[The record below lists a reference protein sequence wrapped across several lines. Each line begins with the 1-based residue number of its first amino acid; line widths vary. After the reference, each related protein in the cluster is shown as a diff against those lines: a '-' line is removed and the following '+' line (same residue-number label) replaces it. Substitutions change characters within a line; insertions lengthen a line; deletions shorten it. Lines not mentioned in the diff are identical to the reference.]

1 MKFIRTLWLF
11 IFFTAFAVPLTR
23 STVSLV
29 TPKEKAQQYTRA
41 LEFDYI
47 TWTLNATGIKAGLTG
62 ISPRHRLTPAQQ
74 HQVVIRY
81 FELVSQL
88 EYVKYSVQLVYAN
101 PGVQNPEVEAREEL
115 AKQEELQIAVQR
127 LDPIVED
134 ILQRQVANTLD
145 KMGIIRL
152 GEAIPPVLYHT
163 SATPKSLITSPRDRI
178 EQDVNLSL
186 MAELTLEQTSKL
198 EEQIEQ
204 STGESALVVGTGG
217 IGVYPTMI
225 MRTSD
230 LKWVINTIAHEWTH
244 NYLTLRLLGLNY
256 DTSPELRTMNE
267 TAASI
272 AGNEIGEEV
281 IKTYYPELASTR
293 DNPLKLA
300 APSEEDGFNFQ
311 AEMHE
316 TRVTV
321 DKLLALGE
329 VSEAESYMEERRQ
342 VFVAHGYLIRKLNQ
356 AYFAFYG
363 AYADS
368 PVGAA
373 GEDPV
378 GSAVRTL
385 RANSESLAV
394 FLRTIGKM
402 NSYEDLQLA
411 ALNLN

>member
-1 MKFIRTLWLF
+1 MLWMILF
-11 IFFTAFAVPLTR
+11 FAAFAVPLTK
-23 STVSLV
+23 SNVSLISA
-29 TPKEKAQQYTRA
+29 KDKAQQYTRA

-47 TWTLNATGIKAGLTG
+47 TWTLDATGIKAGMTG
-62 ISPRHRLTPAQQ
+62 IAPSQRLTAAQQ
-74 HQVVIRY
+74 HQLVIRY
-81 FELVSQL
+81 FELVSEL
-88 EYVKYSVQLVYAN
+88 DFVKYSVQLIYS
-101 PGVQNPEVEAREEL
+101 NPEVENPEIEAREEL
-115 AKQEELQIAVQR
+115 AKQEELQDAIRR
-127 LDPIVED
+127 LDPLVED
-134 ILQRQVANTLD
+134 ILQRQVANTLNT
-145 KMGIIRL
+145 MGIIRL

-186 MAELTLEQTSKL
+186 MADLTLEQTNTL
-198 EEQIEQ
+198 EEQVEQ

-225 MRTSD
+225 MRTAD

-267 TAASI
+267 TAAAI

-281 IKTYYPELASTR
+281 IKTYYPELVSNGNNAV
-293 DNPLKLA
+293 KLA
-300 APSEEDGFNFQ
+300 APAEEDGFNFQ
-311 AEMHE
+311 AEMHI

-321 DKLLALGE
+321 DKLLALGK
-329 VSEAESYMEERRQ
+329 VNEAEAYMEERRQ
-342 VFVAHGYLIRKLNQ
+342 VFVAHGYLIRKINQ

-378 GSAVRTL
+378 GGAVRTL
-385 RANSESLAV
+385 WANSESLAV
-394 FLRTIGKM
+394 FLRTMGKM
-402 NSYEDLQLA
+402 NSYNDLQLA
-411 ALNLN
+411 IQDFY

>member
-1 MKFIRTLWLF
+1 M
-11 IFFTAFAVPLTR
+11 IFLAAFAVPLTR
-23 STVSLV
+23 SDVSLV

-47 TWTLNATGIKAGLTG
+47 TWTLDATGIKAGLTG
-62 ISPRHRLTPAQQ
+62 ITPSQRLTTAQQ

-81 FELVSQL
+81 FELVSEL
-88 EYVKYSVQLVYAN
+88 EYVKYSVQLLYAN
-101 PGVQNPEVEAREEL
+101 PEVENPEVEAREEL
-115 AKQEELQIAVQR
+115 ARQEELQAAVQR
-127 LDPIVED
+127 LDPLVED
-134 ILQRQVANTLD
+134 ILQRQVANTLNE
-145 KMGIIRL
+145 MGIIRL

-186 MAELTLEQTSKL
+186 MAELTLEQTNKL
-198 EEQIEQ
+198 EEQVEQ

-272 AGNEIGEEV
+272 AGNEIGDEV
-281 IKTYYPELASTR
+281 LKAYYPELVKVDENSI
-293 DNPLKLA
+293 KLA
-300 APSEEDGFNFQ
+300 APPVKDGFNFQ

-316 TRVTV
+316 TRVNV
-321 DKLLALGE
+321 DKLLALGKVE
-329 VSEAESYMEERRQ
+329 EAEAYMEERRQ
-342 VFVAHGYLIRKLNQ
+342 VFVTNGYLIRKLNQ

-378 GSAVRTL
+378 GEAVRTL

-394 FLRTIGKM
+394 FLRKMGKM
-402 NSYEDLQLA
+402 NSYVDLQLA
-411 ALNLN
+411 VQNLN